1 MFPTVAV
8 DLEEVRL
15 PVKDRLCEVER
26 ELLDMV
32 PSGFGS
38 LDEVGQYLFSRSGK
52 LFRPTLL
59 LLADGVEGRPSE
71 NAVTLGAIVELLH
84 VATLVH
90 DDAVDHS
97 VKRRGMPTVNERWT
111 HQVAIIA
118 GDYLY
123 SRAVIEITA
132 LGELE
137 PIGILANTANKMT
150 IGEMR
155 QLVLHGGLDFNREDY
170 DRLCECKT
178 ASLIS
183 AACELGAMAG
193 ASKYRKALRV
203 YGYHLGMAFQMVD
216 DLLDYLSPTELP
228 GKPRGQDLQEHKV
241 TLPLIAALPTLRSSE
256 RRTIQELF
264 NNPTPTVEDVSAVI
278 DLVSD
283 SGGID
288 VARKEA
294 RRHAELARECLAG
307 IPETE
312 YLVSLQLAADFVVE
326 RVR

>member
-1 MFPTVAV
+1 VLPTASIQ
-8 DLEEVRL
+8 LEEIRH
-15 PVKDRLCEVER
+15 PVEEALGEVEATLR
-26 ELLDMV
+26 SMI
-32 PSGFGS
+32 PSGFDE
-38 LDEVGQYLFSRSGK
+38 LDEVGAYLFARSGK

-59 LLADGVEGRPSE
+59 LLSSRVEGDEPPQ
-71 NAVTLGAIVELLH
+71 AVRLGAIVELLH

-97 VKRRGMPTVNERWT
+97 AKRRGMPTVNDHWT

-137 PIGILANTANKMT
+137 PIAILANTANQMT

-155 QLVLHGGLDFNREDY
+155 QLVLHDGLDFTRADY

-193 ASKYRKALRV
+193 RSKHRDALRA
-203 YGYHLGMAFQMVD
+203 YGYHLGMAFQMID
-216 DLLDYLSPTELP
+216 DLLDYAASSDVT
-228 GKPRGQDLQEHKV
+228 GKPRGQDLHEHKV
-241 TLPLIAALPTLRSSE
+241 TLPLIAALPRMTEDE
-256 RRTIQELF
+256 RAGIEALF
-264 NNPTPTVEDVSAVI
+264 ADPDPSGAAVEDAV
-278 DLVSD
+278 DLVVRH
-283 SGGID
+283 GGLD
-288 VARKEA
+288 EA
-294 RRHAELARECLAG
+294 RTEARSQADRAKSFLEGLPEGEILKALSLAVD
-307 IPETE
+307 
-312 YLVSLQLAADFVVE
+312 YVVE

>member
-1 MFPTVAV
+1 MLPTVAV
-8 DLEEVRL
+8 DLEAVRL
-15 PVKDRLCEVER
+15 PVKNRLCEAER
-26 ELLDMV
+26 ELIDMV
-32 PSGFGS
+32 PSGFES
-38 LDEVGQYLFSRSGK
+38 LDEVGRYLFSRSGK

-59 LLADGVEGRPSE
+59 LLANGVEGNPSE

-193 ASKYRKALRV
+193 APKYRKALRV

-216 DLLDYLSPTELP
+216 DLLDYLSPTELT

-241 TLPLIAALPTLRSSE
+241 TLPLIAALPILRSSE

-294 RRHAELARECLAG
+294 RRHAELAHECLAG

-312 YLVSLQLAADFVVE
+312 YLASLQLAADYVVE

>member
-1 MFPTVAV
+1 M
-8 DLEEVRL
+8 
-15 PVKDRLCEVER
+15 
-26 ELLDMV
+26 
-32 PSGFGS
+32 
-38 LDEVGQYLFSRSGK
+38 
-52 LFRPTLL
+52 
-59 LLADGVEGRPSE
+59 
-71 NAVTLGAIVELLH
+71 ELLH

-137 PIGILANTANKMT
+137 PIEILANTANKMT

-193 ASKYRKALRV
+193 APKYRKALRV

-216 DLLDYLSPTELP
+216 DLLDYLSPTELT

-241 TLPLIAALPTLRSSE
+241 TLPLIAALPILKLSE

-294 RRHAELARECLAG
+294 RRHAELARECLAR

-312 YLVSLQLAADFVVE
+312 YLVSLQLAADYVVE
-326 RVR
+326 RVH

>member
-1 MFPTVAV
+1 VLPTTSVQ
-8 DLEEVRL
+8 LEEIRHPVR
-15 PVKDRLCEVER
+15 E
-26 ELLDMV
+26 
-32 PSGFGS
+32 S
-38 LDEVGQYLFSRSGK
+38 LDEVERTLRRMIPSGFDELDEVGEYLFARSGK

-59 LLADGVEGRPSE
+59 LLSNRVGCHEAPH
-71 NAVTLGAIVELLH
+71 AVRLGAIVELLH

-97 VKRRGMPTVNERWT
+97 AQRRGMPTVNDQWT

-137 PIGILANTANKMT
+137 PIGILANTANQMT

-155 QLVLHGGLDFNREDY
+155 QLVLHDGLDFARADY

-193 ASKYRKALRV
+193 PAEHREALRA
-203 YGYHLGMAFQMVD
+203 YGYHLGMAFQMID
-216 DLLDYLSPTELP
+216 DLLDYAASSDVT
-228 GKPRGQDLQEHKV
+228 GKPAGQDLREHKV
-241 TLPLIAALPTLRSSE
+241 TLPLIAALSRMTAGERARVETLFADPDPSPE
-256 RRTIQELF
+256 RVDE
-264 NNPTPTVEDVSAVI
+264 VV
-278 DLVSD
+278 DLVVRH
-283 SGGID
+283 GGMD
-288 VARKEA
+288 EA
-294 RRHAELARECLAG
+294 RSEARAQADRARALLTGLPEGEALSALSLAVD
-307 IPETE
+307 
-312 YLVSLQLAADFVVE
+312 YVVE

>member
-1 MFPTVAV
+1 MLPTVAV

-15 PVKDRLCEVER
+15 PVKDRLREVER

-59 LLADGVEGRPSE
+59 LLADGVEGRSSE

-193 ASKYRKALRV
+193 APKYRKALRV

-216 DLLDYLSPTELP
+216 DLLDYLSPTELT

-241 TLPLIAALPTLRSSE
+241 TLPLIAALPILRSSE

-264 NNPTPTVEDVSAVI
+264 NNPTPTVEDVSDVI

-294 RRHAELARECLAG
+294 RRHAELAHECLAG
-307 IPETE
+307 MPETE
-312 YLVSLQLAADFVVE
+312 YLVSLQLAADYVVE